1 MTEIIEVI
9 SKRIEYVGECPVCHT
24 KQQSRNENMV
34 NSLCASCRNKGH
46 LQSDVLE
53 LIGATITEC
62 MIDSDHNIFALKTHK
77 DGKHGTIQTQDGCD
91 YIIGGFND

>member
-1 MTEIIEVI
+1 MTEQIEVVT
-9 SKRIEYVGECPVCHT
+9 KRIEYIGECPVCHKKT
-24 KQQSRNENMV
+24 QSQFEDSV
-34 NSLCASCRNKGH
+34 NSLCANCRNKGH
-46 LQSDVLE
+46 LQICALE

-77 DGKHGTIQTQDGCD
+77 GGKHGMIQTQDGCD